1 MAMRL
6 GRGEGHGREG
16 DPHHNLP
23 RVQVPVRL
31 PDRQR
36 QRPIGPGEAGPPEKA
51 PRGRLR
57 RHLPVQPERQRA
69 GVREVRRG
77 LHGGDRNQANPS
89 QGSMPE
95 AVIA

>member
-6 GRGEGHGREG
+6 GRGEGHGQEG

-36 QRPIGPGEAGPPEKA
+36 QRPIGPGEAGPPEEA
-51 PRGRLR
+51 PGGRLR
-57 RHLPVQPERQRA
+57 RHLPVQPKRQRA
-69 GVREVRRG
+69 GVREVPRDRG
-77 LHGGDRNQANPS
+77 MGR
-89 QGSMPE
+89 QGVLRQPL
-95 AVIA
+95 